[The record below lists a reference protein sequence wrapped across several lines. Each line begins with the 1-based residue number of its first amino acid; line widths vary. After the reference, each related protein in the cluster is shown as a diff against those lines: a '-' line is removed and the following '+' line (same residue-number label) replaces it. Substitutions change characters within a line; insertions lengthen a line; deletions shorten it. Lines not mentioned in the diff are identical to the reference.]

1 MSMFLNFLKVGIRNF
16 RKEAAYSWVN
26 ILGLAAGIT
35 CCILIA
41 LFIWDELSYDKHFS
55 NHDKV
60 YRISQALLNDG
71 EGEFAATTP
80 FALREVLST
89 EMPDLVEESARLFN
103 LNSDRLSIGNTTTRE
118 FLYEKNFY
126 FADEAIL
133 KIFDFH
139 FVRGNELVVLTE
151 PGTVILSESAAKR
164 HFGEDDPVG
173 QQLRFEGRINLT
185 VSGVYRDWP
194 AQSHFS
200 PELITSYETLGSF
213 YRNFDQIRAGW
224 RWNPNWTY
232 LLLTPGTSAE
242 RVNERLAEFNDKY
255 YAEFYGSVERI
266 DLKVQALTD
275 IRLRSGIEREIGET
289 GNITAI
295 YVFLV
300 VGLLILLIACINFIN
315 LSTARSAIRAR
326 EIGLRKTMG
335 AERVQL
341 TYQFMSEAL
350 FKVIVAVA
358 IAIVISLLL
367 LPSFNGLTGK
377 SLSLGT
383 YGIAPVAGY
392 LLLLTTFTGI
402 VSGFYPA
409 LVLSAL
415 EPVQALR
422 SKFGLNKN
430 GGGLRKT
437 LVIIQFSVTSVLMI
451 GAAIAYFQYQHI
463 LQKDLGF
470 DREHILV
477 MPTDLTE
484 TIWEYDRFKN
494 ALLQHPGI
502 KSVSGSKTVMGSPEY
517 IRYHFTPEGES
528 GTEAQSFSKIF
539 VMYDFL
545 ETMGI
550 ELISGRDFSVEYS
563 TDPRQALLINRSMV
577 DYLGWGEPDMAI
589 GKTFQ
594 QDDQI
599 MTVVGVT
606 ENFHYSHLYREMDP
620 LIMELPETEI
630 RRVTN
635 ISYIKARLYP
645 GNPEEVITHA
655 RDTWDGI
662 SVSHPFD
669 YFFLDEKMNQYYKS
683 EATLTQTITLFTVI
697 GLIIAGVGLFG
708 LASFSISSRTREIAI
723 RKTMGATSSG
733 IFVMLGKDYV
743 KLILLSNLLAFPLAF
758 FIAQQWLQNFPYTI
772 DLNKVIIAVLFGSIL
787 ISVAVS
793 LIAISSQTI
802 KAALLNPVESLNR
815 E

>member
-1 MSMFLNFLKVGIRNF
+1 MFLNFLKVGIRNF

-41 LFIWDELSYDKHFS
+41 LFVWDELSYDRHFS
-55 NHDKV
+55 NHERV
-60 YRISQALLNDG
+60 YRISQALLHDG

-80 FALREVLST
+80 FALQEVLAT

-103 LNSDRLSIGNTTTRE
+103 LNTDRVSIGNTETRE
-118 FLYEKNFY
+118 FLYEENFY

-139 FVRGNELVVLTE
+139 FVIGNESAVLAE
-151 PGTVILSESAAKR
+151 PGTIILSESAAKR
-164 HFGEDDPVG
+164 HFGEDDPMG
-173 QQLRFEGRINLT
+173 QQLWFEGRINLT

-194 AQSHFS
+194 AQSHFT
-200 PELITSYETLGSF
+200 PELISSFETLGSF
-213 YRNFDQIRAGW
+213 YRNFAQIRAGW

-242 RVNERLAEFNDKY
+242 RVDERLAEFNDKY
-255 YAEFYGSVERI
+255 YADFFGSAERI

-275 IRLRSGIEREIGET
+275 IRLRSGVEREIGET
-289 GNITAI
+289 GNIAAI

-300 VGLLILLIACINFIN
+300 VGLLIILIACINFIN
-315 LSTARSAIRAR
+315 LSTARSAFRAK

-335 AERVQL
+335 AERLHL
-341 TYQFMSEAL
+341 TYQFLSEAFL
-350 FKVIVAVA
+350 KVIAAVV
-358 IAIVISLLL
+358 IAIVITLFL

-377 SLSLGT
+377 DLSLVT
-383 YGIAPVAGY
+383 HGIAPPAGY
-392 LLLLTTFTGI
+392 LILLTVFAGF

-422 SKFGLNKN
+422 SRFGLNKN

-437 LVIIQFSVTSVLMI
+437 LVIVQFSVTAVLMI

-470 DREHILV
+470 DREHVLV
-477 MPTDLTE
+477 IPTDLTE
-484 TIWEYDRFKN
+484 TIWEYDRFKT
-494 ALLQHPGI
+494 ALLQYPGI
-502 KSVSGSKTVMGSPEY
+502 QSVSGSKTVMGSPEY

-539 VMYDFL
+539 VMLDFL

-550 ELISGRDFSVEYS
+550 ELIAGRDFSEEFS
-563 TDPRQALLINRSMV
+563 TDHRQALLINRSMV
-577 DYLGWGEPDMAI
+577 DYLGWGEPEEAV

-635 ISYIKARLYP
+635 ISYIKARLNP
-645 GNPEEVITHA
+645 GNPEGAIAHA
-655 RDTWDGI
+655 REAWDAI

-683 EATLTQTITLFTVI
+683 EATLTQTITLFTIV

-708 LASFSISSRTREIAI
+708 LASFTISSRTREIAI

-733 IFVMLGKDYV
+733 IFMMLGKDYV
-743 KLILLSNLLAFPLAF
+743 KLIILSNLVALPIAY
-758 FIAQQWLQNFPYTI
+758 FIAQKWLQNFPYTI
-772 DLNKVIIAVLFGSIL
+772 DLNTLIIAVLLGSIL
-787 ISVAVS
+787 VSVVVS

-802 KAALLNPVESLNR
+802 KAALQNPVDSLNR

>member
-1 MSMFLNFLKVGIRNF
+1 MLMNFLKVGIRNF
-16 RKEAAYSWVN
+16 QREAAYSWVN
-26 ILGLAAGIT
+26 ILGLAAGFT

-41 LFIWDELSYDKHFS
+41 LFVWDELSYDRHFL
-55 NHDKV
+55 NHDRV

-80 FALREVLST
+80 FALQEVLQT
-89 EMPDLVEESARLFN
+89 EMSDLVEESARLFN
-103 LNSDRLSIGNTTTRE
+103 LNTDRLSLGNTETRE
-118 FLYEKNFY
+118 YLYEENFY

-133 KIFDFH
+133 RIFDFH
-139 FVRGNELVVLTE
+139 FVRGNESAALVE
-151 PGTVILSESAAKR
+151 PGTIILSESAARR
-164 HFGEDDPVG
+164 HFGDEDPMG
-173 QQLRFEGRINLT
+173 QQLHFEGRINLT

-200 PELITSYETLGSF
+200 PELLTSIETLGSF

-242 RVNERLAEFNDKY
+242 RVDERLAEFNDKY
-255 YAEFYGSVERI
+255 YANFFGSVERI

-275 IRLRSGIEREIGET
+275 IRLRSGVEREIGET

-295 YVFLV
+295 NVFSI
-300 VGLLILLIACINFIN
+300 VGLLILLIACINFVN
-315 LSTARSAIRAR
+315 LSTARSAFRAK

-335 AERVQL
+335 AERLQL
-341 TYQFMSEAL
+341 TYQFLSEAF
-350 FKVIVAVA
+350 FKVIAAVV
-358 IAIVISLLL
+358 IAVVIALLL

-377 SLSLGT
+377 NLSLVT
-383 YGIAPVAGY
+383 YGVAPATGY
-392 LLLLTTFTGI
+392 LLLLTLFAGF

-409 LVLSAL
+409 IVLSAL

-422 SKFGLNKN
+422 SRFGLNKN

-437 LVIIQFSVTSVLMI
+437 LVIIQFSVTAVLMI
-451 GAAIAYFQYQHI
+451 GAAVAYFQYQHI
-463 LQKDLGF
+463 LQKDLGY
-470 DREHILV
+470 DNEQVLV
-477 MPTDLTE
+477 IPTDLTE
-484 TIWEYDRFKN
+484 TIWEYDRYKN
-494 ALLQHPGI
+494 ALLQFPGI
-502 KSVSGSKTVMGSPEY
+502 QSVSGSKTVLGSPEY

-528 GTEAQSFSKIF
+528 DAEAQSFSKIF
-539 VMYDFL
+539 VMHDFL
-545 ETMGI
+545 QTMGI
-550 ELISGRDFSVEYS
+550 ELIAGRDFSEEFS
-563 TDPRQALLINRSMV
+563 TDPQQALLINRSMV

-635 ISYIKARLYP
+635 ISYIKARLNP
-645 GNPEEVITHA
+645 GNPEEAITHA
-655 RDTWDGI
+655 REAWDAI

-683 EATLTQTITLFTVI
+683 EATLTQTITLFTIV

-708 LASFSISSRTREIAI
+708 LASFTISSRTKEIAI

-743 KLILLSNLLAFPLAF
+743 KLIVLSNLVALPLAY
-758 FIAQQWLQNFPYTI
+758 FIAQKWLQNFPYTI
-772 DLNKVIIAVLFGSIL
+772 DLNTLIIAVLIGSIL

-793 LIAISSQTI
+793 MIAISSQTI
-802 KAALLNPVESLNR
+802 KAALQNPVDSLNR